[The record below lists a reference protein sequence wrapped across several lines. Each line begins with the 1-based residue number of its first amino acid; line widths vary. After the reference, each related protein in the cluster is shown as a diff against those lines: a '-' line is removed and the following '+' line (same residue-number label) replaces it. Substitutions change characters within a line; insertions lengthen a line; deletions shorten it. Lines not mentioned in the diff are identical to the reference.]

1 MIGDDDKRWYVRH
14 AELIYK
20 LILVALVGMWI
31 AFPPHASQPSAA
43 KPQGTLMIGQAR

>member
-1 MIGDDDKRWYVRH
+1 MIGDGDKRWYVRH